1 MSRIDITYLVAGVC
15 GVLGL
20 AAFVGLILV
29 PAVTAYARVW
39 QRLVAAVLSF
49 YVLAAMI
56 GVGVLGAV
64 GVYELWITYG

>member
-1 MSRIDITYLVAGVC
+1 MSRLDVTYLVAGVC

-29 PAVTAYARVW
+29 PAVSAYTRAW

>member
-1 MSRIDITYLVAGVC
+1 VSRIDVTYLIAGLC

-29 PAVTAYARVW
+29 PAVSAYARVW

-49 YVLAAMI
+49 YVLVAMI
-56 GVGVLGAV
+56 GVGVIGAV
-64 GVYELWITYG
+64 GVYEFWITYG